1 MIDLQILRE
10 KKDDNICDNQ
20 KSRNDSGVEE
30 GIGRHNRHADE
41 DNEHAHGETAERG
54 KEGLLGIFGEFLGRG
69 PSIIGV
75 FPIEEEPYR
84 IIENYIGYGP
94 YKIEWHVAWIRGKD
108 GHGY

>member
-10 KKDDNICDNQ
+10 KEDDNICDNQ
-20 KSRNDSGVEE
+20 KPRNDPGVEE

-41 DNEHAHGETAERG
+41 DNEHAHGETAEGG
-54 KEGLLGIFGEFLGRG
+54 KEGLLGIFGEFLRRG

-75 FPIEEEPYR
+75 FPVEKEPHR
-84 IIENYIGYGP
+84 IIENNIGYRS
-94 YKIEWHVAWIRGKD
+94 YKIERHVARIRGKD